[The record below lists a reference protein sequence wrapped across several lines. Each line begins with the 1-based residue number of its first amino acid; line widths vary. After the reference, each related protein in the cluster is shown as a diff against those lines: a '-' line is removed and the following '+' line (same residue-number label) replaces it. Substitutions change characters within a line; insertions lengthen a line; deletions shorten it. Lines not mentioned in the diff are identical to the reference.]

1 MKKLLLICASVLL
14 LLSKGLAQTNNSTIT
29 WSGYVDAYYAYD
41 FNQPDDHLR
50 PSFLYNHNRH
60 NEFNINL
67 AYIKGAYSSTR
78 TRANLAI
85 MAGTYAQYNMAA
97 ESPLLQHIF
106 EANVGIKLSQKHDI
120 WLDAGILP
128 SHIGF
133 ESAVSKDCWTLTRSI
148 LAENSPYY
156 ESGAKLSYT
165 SPNQQW
171 TASVLALNGWQRIKR
186 LDGNQTVSLGTQITH
201 KPNENLTLNWST
213 YYGNEGINN
222 INQKRYFSNLYA
234 IYQHE
239 KWGFIAGFDY
249 GSQQKANT
257 DGYNNWYSPVAIV
270 RYQLAPKMRLAARY
284 EYYQDK
290 NGVIISTNTPEGF
303 QVTGYSLNW
312 DYQVAE
318 NAVFRIEAKNYHANS
333 AIFTEKSQPKNDN
346 LAITSSIAVQF

>member
-14 LLSKGLAQTNNSTIT
+14 FLSKGLAQTNNSTIT

-67 AYIKGAYSSTR
+67 AYIKGAYSSNR

-85 MAGTYAQYNMAA
+85 MAGTYAQYNMA

-148 LAENSPYY
+148 LAENS
-156 ESGAKLSYT
+156 LIT
-165 SPNQQW
+165 N
-171 TASVLALNGWQRIKR
+171 LALNLAI
-186 LDGNQTVSLGTQITH
+186 
-201 KPNENLTLNWST
+201 PAP
-213 YYGNEGINN
+213 INN
-222 INQKRYFSNLYA
+222 GQPAYWHSMVGNASN
-234 IYQHE
+234 
-239 KWGFIAGFDY
+239 D
-249 GSQQKANT
+249 
-257 DGYNNWYSPVAIV
+257 
-270 RYQLAPKMRLAARY
+270 
-284 EYYQDK
+284 
-290 NGVIISTNTPEGF
+290 
-303 QVTGYSLNW
+303 
-312 DYQVAE
+312 
-318 NAVFRIEAKNYHANS
+318 
-333 AIFTEKSQPKNDN
+333 
-346 LAITSSIAVQF
+346 